1 LATVGVP
8 PVIGTAPLLIK
19 IRPVPSRL
27 VTIVLAP
34 VSPNS
39 VSTPE
44 EKLAVVAMGCDPEVL
59 IARRIAS
66 LGGLETALNEY
77 QIDFSTAR
85 RFLS

>member
-1 LATVGVP
+1 MAGLEGEPNSPSGWRPSAFRP
-8 PVIGTAPLLIK
+8 SSEQPLLTK

-59 IARRIAS
+59 IAR
-66 LGGLETALNEY
+66 
-77 QIDFSTAR
+77 Q
-85 RFLS
+85 FLS